1 MFVQVE
7 RHGSRRELRL
17 PAVKTVSYIN
27 LFTVSV
33 HGFVRGL
40 ETEPAVFCTYISQE
54 CDDTQYELAKC
65 LSPKCLVHL

>member
-1 MFVQVE
+1 ME

-33 HGFVRGL
+33 RGFVKGWKQVKR
-40 ETEPAVFCTYISQE
+40 TYRVDQL
-54 CDDTQYELAKC
+54 Y
-65 LSPKCLVHL
+65 